1 MTKEQIE
8 KKALEYSQLRHY
20 SEEELFHS
28 ITSPEEVIRLAFIAG
43 AHSSDED
50 IKELADDC
58 RARLN
63 NYENQLCE
71 ARDDAKNWRDEYE
84 HAKKNSDYFYGIFC
98 KTYDEMRSYMG
109 PIRGFF
115 WDVKVGGFKSAIRD
129 LFRKDD

>member
-1 MTKEQIE
+1 MTKELIE

-20 SEEELFHS
+20 SEEELFNS

-43 AHSSDED
+43 AHSCDED

-71 ARDDAKNWRDEYE
+71 ARDDAKKWREECEY
-84 HAKKNSDYFYGIFC
+84 KKKDSDFWHELYC

-115 WDVKVGGFKSAIRD
+115 WDVKISGFKTTIRD
-129 LFRKDD
+129 LFRKEE